1 MRALRPSGEATTAER
16 HAPRIEIRVLGPLE
30 VRVDDRAVGLPGPKD
45 RGLLGIL
52 AVHANRVVPLA
63 DLARELWDG
72 EVPERAGAV
81 VHVYLSHLR
90 SALTELGVPSDRL
103 TLEDGGYRLRLTED
117 ELDATR
123 FARLVGEGRARSVTD
138 EEGAADTLREAL
150 GLWRGTVL
158 ADAGTGPAAVLE
170 RRRLEALREQ
180 AANLLRR
187 CERPAHQPA
196 SAPSPSPAAPARP
209 VVTGDPAT
217 DAGGIVTVLFAEV
230 SPGALVREAAGNRG
244 VDDVRDLGD
253 GLLVVFASALDGV
266 ACAADV
272 LRAGHALGAAGRDDV
287 RVRMGLHVGERRAL
301 RNDGTGGV
309 GNPVVAARELC
320 GRAQPGEAVVSDL
333 VRALVGTRGGF
344 QFEDNVAA
352 VDDAGVASGLVA
364 RTLAWSPPAD
374 APALPL
380 PGPIGHLPAVFVGRR
395 SELAEID
402 GVLTQLGSGERRAVL
417 VSGEPGIGK
426 TSLVGQ
432 FARQAHGAGANVF
445 YGRCDEETLVPYQP
459 FVEAFARYAEVR
471 PAEHLD
477 AELGRHRAE
486 LARLV
491 PRLEAEAAGFGMASE
506 DVELDRYR
514 MFEAVAA
521 VLGTLSRARPTV
533 LVLDDLHW
541 ADTPTLLLLRH
552 LARHG
557 TPTSLLILGTYRD
570 TDLSRSHPLSQF
582 LADLRRDQLVT
593 RVHLSGLSLDDVVAL
608 LAETA
613 GREVGPPDRELG
625 NTLWRETDGN
635 PYFVGEIVQHLTETG
650 ALDGIGGRWPRG
662 LGVDGGIIP
671 EGVKEVIGRRLSR
684 LSEPA
689 NRCLR
694 IASVMGRE
702 FGVEEL
708 TAVVEL
714 PADDVL
720 DALDE
725 AAHAGLVAE
734 QAESTGR
741 YEFCHML
748 LRQTLY
754 GELTTARRL
763 RLHRRIGEVLEV
775 LHGEHLDRHLAEL
788 ARHFF
793 EAAPAGE
800 VDKAMDYAI
809 RAGDRAMTQLAFEA
823 AGRLYGMALD
833 TADDADVG
841 PEARCDVLL
850 RLGDAEWR
858 AGDGVTARALFER
871 AFALARQARDPER
884 LGRAALGF
892 AGAGVR
898 MWWVDVGI
906 VNQKLIDMFEDALGA
921 LPTDDGEL
929 RARLMGV
936 LAQEL
941 YFVAGSRAR
950 RDQLSSDAVAMAR
963 RVGHQPT
970 LAHVLANRNLAI
982 FGPDNV
988 EEGLEIGTEVVALGT
1003 ALANREMVAYGHG
1016 HRFMAHMQLGDVA
1029 SAYREFE
1036 LGSQLLDEL
1045 RQPAYQQIRVI
1056 AQTMKAQTSGRL
1068 DEADALAREAF
1079 ALGQETRD
1087 PNAALILANQMYAI
1101 LRDRGELEVLYGSL
1115 APFAEFYPTL
1125 PGLRAM
1131 LALASKELGNDEDAR
1146 RQLEILGADGY
1157 AALPRD
1163 FLWLATM
1170 CQAAEVCGAVGNSD
1184 AAAQLYELLT
1194 PHAGRNALQPFGS
1207 LGSTS
1212 SALGILAG
1220 VLGRYDEAERH
1231 FADAIDMN
1239 TRLGADHLV
1248 ARTRAQ
1254 HAEMLLRRD
1263 GGGGR
1268 VAPRAAPGRR
1278 RTVGRHAR
1286 AALTTRGRNAMARLL
1301 RDATDDDLVRRF
1313 SSPVAQRALFALIA
1327 RSFDAHQA
1335 RGFEGDLVYELV
1347 DADDPIGATSS
1358 WWTLEVR
1365 GRRATSRRGT
1375 STDAVLVVHIGLAAF
1390 IRLIAGELHPIT
1402 ALTRGLCRIDGDVM
1416 LGGRLVEMFGGGLP
1430 VE

>member
-1 MRALRPSGEATTAER
+1 
-16 HAPRIEIRVLGPLE
+16 
-30 VRVDDRAVGLPGPKD
+30 
-45 RGLLGIL
+45 
-52 AVHANRVVPLA
+52 
-63 DLARELWDG
+63 
-72 EVPERAGAV
+72 
-81 VHVYLSHLR
+81 LR
-90 SALTELGVPSDRL
+90 S
-103 TLEDGGYRLRLTED
+103 
-117 ELDATR
+117 
-123 FARLVGEGRARSVTD
+123 
-138 EEGAADTLREAL
+138 
-150 GLWRGTVL
+150 
-158 ADAGTGPAAVLE
+158 
-170 RRRLEALREQ
+170 
-180 AANLLRR
+180 
-187 CERPAHQPA
+187 
-196 SAPSPSPAAPARP
+196 
-209 VVTGDPAT
+209 
-217 DAGGIVTVLFAEV
+217 
-230 SPGALVREAAGNRG
+230 
-244 VDDVRDLGD
+244 
-253 GLLVVFASALDGV
+253 
-266 ACAADV
+266 
-272 LRAGHALGAAGRDDV
+272 
-287 RVRMGLHVGERRAL
+287 
-301 RNDGTGGV
+301 DGTGGADD
-309 GNPVVAARELC
+309 PVIGARELC
-320 GRAQPGEAVVSDL
+320 RRAQPGEAVVSDL

-344 QFEDNVAA
+344 QFDDTAA
-352 VDDAGVASGLVA
+352 ATLDETGGGGAGLAA

-374 APALPL
+374 APAIPL
-380 PGPIGHLPAVFVGRR
+380 PGPIGHLPTVFVGRR

-402 GVLTQLGSGERRAVL
+402 GVLTRLASGERRVVL

-432 FARQAHGAGANVF
+432 FARQAHAAGANVL

-471 PAEHLD
+471 PVEHLD

-491 PRLEAEAAGFGMASE
+491 PRLEAEVTGFGMASE

-521 VLGTLSRARPTV
+521 VLGTLSDARPTV

-552 LARHG
+552 LARHA
-557 TPTSLLILGTYRD
+557 TPTSLLMLGTYRD
-570 TDLSRSHPLSQF
+570 TDLSRSHPLSQS

-593 RVHLSGLSLDDVVAL
+593 RVHLSGLSLHDVVAL

-613 GREVGPPDRELG
+613 GHEVGPPDRELG

-635 PYFVGEIVQHLTETG
+635 PYFVREIVQHLTETG
-650 ALDGIGGRWPRG
+650 ALDRAGGRWPRD
-662 LGVDGGIIP
+662 LGVDGSIIP

-725 AAHAGLVAE
+725 AADAGLVAE
-734 QAESTGR
+734 LAESTGR
-741 YEFCHML
+741 YEFSHML

-754 GELTTARRL
+754 EELTTARRL
-763 RLHRRIGEVLEV
+763 RLHRRIGEVLEQ
-775 LHGEHLDRHLAEL
+775 LHAEHLDRHLAEL
-788 ARHFF
+788 AHHFF

-809 RAGDRAMTQLAFEA
+809 RAGDRAMGQLAFEA

-858 AGDGVTARALFER
+858 AGDGVTARALFEQ
-871 AFALARQARDPER
+871 AFALACQAPDPER

-921 LPTDDGEL
+921 LSTDDGAL
-929 RARLMGV
+929 RARLMGA

-941 YFVAGSRAR
+941 YFVSGSRAR

-963 RVGHQPT
+963 RVGHQAT
-970 LAHVLANRNLAI
+970 LAHVLANRNLAV

-1003 ALANREMVAYGHG
+1003 ALANREMVAYGHA
-1016 HRFMAHMQLGDVA
+1016 HRFMAHMQLGDIA

-1036 LGSQLLDEL
+1036 LGSQLLEEL

-1056 AQTMKAQTSGRL
+1056 AQAMKAQTSGRL

-1087 PNAALILANQMYAI
+1087 ANAALILANQMYAI

-1115 APFAEFYPTL
+1115 GPFAEFYPTL

-1131 LALASKELGNDEDAR
+1131 LGLASKELGNDEDAR

-1157 AALPRD
+1157 AAVPRD

-1170 CQAAEVCGAVGNSD
+1170 CHAAEVCGAVGTPD
-1184 AAAQLYELLT
+1184 AAAELYELLT

-1220 VLGRYDEAERH
+1220 VLGRYDDAERH
-1231 FADAIDMN
+1231 FADAVDMN
-1239 TRLGADHLV
+1239 TRLGAEHLV

-1254 HAEMLLRRD
+1254 HAEMLVRRD
-1263 GGGGR
+1263 GG
-1268 VAPRAAPGRR
+1268 AARAAPPAAAGKRR
-1278 RTVGRHAR
+1278 VVGRHAR
-1286 AALTTRGRNAMARLL
+1286 AALTTRGRSAMARLL
-1301 RDATDDDLVRRF
+1301 RDATDEDLVRRF
-1313 SSPVAQRALFALIA
+1313 SSAVAQRALFALIA
-1327 RSFDAHQA
+1327 RSFDARQA
-1335 RGFEGDLVYELV
+1335 RGFEGDLVYELL
-1347 DADDPIGATSS
+1347 DTYDSIGATSS

-1365 GRRATSRRGT
+1365 GRRASSRRGT
-1375 STDAVLVVHIGLAAF
+1375 STDAVLIVHIGLAPF
-1390 IRLIAGELHPIT
+1390 IRLVAGELHPIT

-1416 LGGRLVEMFGGGLP
+1416 LAGRLVEMFGGGLP
-1430 VE
+1430 RGVTATDPEG